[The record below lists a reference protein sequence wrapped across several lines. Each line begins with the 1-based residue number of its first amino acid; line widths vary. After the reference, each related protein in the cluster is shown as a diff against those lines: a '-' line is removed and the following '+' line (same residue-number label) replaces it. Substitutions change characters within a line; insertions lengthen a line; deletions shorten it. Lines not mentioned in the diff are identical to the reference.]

1 MKIGGK
7 EINDECSKCGNVLE
21 CDLFLAGHG
30 IKTERSRISEMV
42 QCQLKHQTQREEKNE
57 G

>member
-7 EINDECSKCGNVLE
+7 EINDECAKCGNVLE